1 MLMRLPNELRMA
13 KFGTK
18 DKTCL
23 IYSTCITNK
32 NDFILQY
39 VGYFSNIIKYIHLDR
54 KRAHEDFKPRTQ

>member
-1 MLMRLPNELRMA
+1 MA